1 MPSTRKT
8 RSPCFIL
15 RILGCFISLILIGS
29 AVVACGNDAEEYRAG
44 EMPMSPE
51 TVRKALETHTDEL
64 MSLPGV
70 VGTGQGL
77 CDNQPCIEVFV
88 IKNSPHLEERIKKI
102 LEGYPVVI
110 QETGHF
116 RTRPEK
122 LD

>member
-1 MPSTRKT
+1 MLNALKAGTPCRILKIIV
-8 RSPCFIL
+8 CFIGL
-15 RILGCFISLILIGS
+15 TVIGN
-29 AVVACGNDAEEYRAG
+29 VVLACANEVEEDRAG
-44 EMPMSPE
+44 EMPMSTE
-51 TVRKALETHTDEL
+51 AAGKALKTHTDEL

-77 CDNQPCIEVFV
+77 CDNQPCIRVFV

-110 QETGHF
+110 QETGRF

>member
-1 MPSTRKT
+1 M
-8 RSPCFIL
+8 
-15 RILGCFISLILIGS
+15 
-29 AVVACGNDAEEYRAG
+29 ACGNDAEEYRSG

-51 TVRKALETHTDEL
+51 TVRKALERHTDEL

-77 CDNQPCIEVFV
+77 CDNQPCIKVFV

-110 QETGHF
+110 QETGRFH
-116 RTRPEK
+116 TRPEK
-122 LD
+122 VDGRFRD